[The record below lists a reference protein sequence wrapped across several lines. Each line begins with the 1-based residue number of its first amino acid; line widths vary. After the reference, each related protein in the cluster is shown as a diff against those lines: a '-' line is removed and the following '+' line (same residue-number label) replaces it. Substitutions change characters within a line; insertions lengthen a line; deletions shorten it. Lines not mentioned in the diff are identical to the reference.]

1 MLRYF
6 WTCFLCHRLFGLD
19 DYGSFVVIYMSV
31 LLIEDVSIC
40 AFFIEYC
47 FFLNYFPNNI
57 QIYLLHQASEWNV
70 VFLICIYRGCGTLS
84 FHENNGRSGA

>member
-19 DYGSFVVIYMSV
+19 DYGSFVVIYVGV
-31 LLIEDVSIC
+31 LLIKGVFIC

-47 FFLNYFPNNI
+47 FFSTYFLNNI
-57 QIYLLHQASEWNV
+57 QVGLLHQASECEA
-70 VFLICIYRGCGTLS
+70 VFLICNYKGCGTLS